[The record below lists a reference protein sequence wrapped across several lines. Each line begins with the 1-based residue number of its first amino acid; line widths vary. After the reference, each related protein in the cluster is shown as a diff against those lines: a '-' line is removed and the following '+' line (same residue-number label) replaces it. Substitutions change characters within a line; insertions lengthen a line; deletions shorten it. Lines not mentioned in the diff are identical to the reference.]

1 MVGYYDILKLKKS
14 LTMKKKSHV
23 FQDQNDQITS
33 RLLIVGFLKKYFQSD
48 IMDNFSIGDVFDIEG
63 LSLQNSI
70 RPQEKGVTNSN

>member
-1 MVGYYDILKLKKS
+1 
-14 LTMKKKSHV
+14 MKKKSHV

>member
-70 RPQEKGVTNSN
+70 RPPEKGVTNSN